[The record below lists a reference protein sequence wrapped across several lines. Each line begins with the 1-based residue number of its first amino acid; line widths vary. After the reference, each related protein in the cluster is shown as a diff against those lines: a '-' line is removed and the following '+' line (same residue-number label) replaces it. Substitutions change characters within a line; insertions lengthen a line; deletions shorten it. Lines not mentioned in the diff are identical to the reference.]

1 MISNGSSN
9 DVKIVLK
16 DGEILANKDVLSARS
31 EYFATM
37 FSTNRFLEGET
48 NSVTFDYCSKA
59 IMEKIIKYLFS
70 GDMMLHDFSLTDLL
84 KMLNMTTLMILGD
97 VNDVIQEYVLE
108 LIPDSGENCGSIP
121 DLVESL
127 MLAEQF
133 KLGSIN
139 DALVCELIRSLRDIP
154 HIPEVVENSDAFTSL
169 PLNLIKKLFLNND
182 EDSDEEDDEDEDWNK
197 ETDKRIPTT
206 KEEFDAFAF
215 WLSVN
220 ECSDKDTREIANSF
234 NFDDF
239 TAQDLLTDVRRS
251 GLFSIKKIDARVLE
265 ILAEKEKEKEKL
277 VKVKDALINSNA
289 RSMKDK
295 DATIKNKNAE
305 ICTLKN
311 YLAAQNLQI
320 EKREICSFCTR
331 CYRC

>member
-1 MISNGSSN
+1 LLGITLFVPRSN
-9 DVKIVLK
+9 K
-16 DGEILANKDVLSARS
+16 
-31 EYFATM
+31 
-37 FSTNRFLEGET
+37 
-48 NSVTFDYCSKA
+48 SK
-59 IMEKIIKYLFS
+59 
-70 GDMMLHDFSLTDLL
+70 
-84 KMLNMTTLMILGD
+84 
-97 VNDVIQEYVLE
+97 
-108 LIPDSGENCGSIP
+108 
-121 DLVESL
+121 
-127 MLAEQF
+127 
-133 KLGSIN
+133 
-139 DALVCELIRSLRDIP
+139 R
-154 HIPEVVENSDAFTSL
+154 
-169 PLNLIKKLFLNND
+169 
-182 EDSDEEDDEDEDWNK
+182 
-197 ETDKRIPTT
+197 KRIPTT
-206 KEEFDAFAF
+206 KEDFDAFAF

-251 GLFSIKKIDARVLE
+251 GLFSIKKIDTRILE
-265 ILAEKEKEKEKL
+265 ILAEKEKEKDTFIEYNAKWSKL
-277 VKVKDALINSNA
+277 VKVKDALIDSNA